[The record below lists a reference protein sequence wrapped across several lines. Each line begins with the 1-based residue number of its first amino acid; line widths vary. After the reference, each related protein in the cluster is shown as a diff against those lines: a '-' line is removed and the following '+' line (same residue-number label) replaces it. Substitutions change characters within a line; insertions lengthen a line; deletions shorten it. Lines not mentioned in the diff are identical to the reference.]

1 MTKEQYIESL
11 KNNNYS
17 FVLYEYYKEKFSEK
31 KYDTFLPLNQFIHF
45 IQMFD
50 YINVGMERVSKYYEE
65 KFNIVRTFN
74 KEGQLIAII

>member
-1 MTKEQYIESL
+1 MIKEQYLECL

-17 FVLYEYYKEKFSEK
+17 FILYEYYKEKFSEK
-31 KYDTFLPLNQFIHF
+31 KHEIFLPLEQFMHF
-45 IQMFD
+45 IQMLD
-50 YINVGMERVSKYYEE
+50 YVNLGMERVSKYYEE

>member
-1 MTKEQYIESL
+1 MTKEQYLESL

-17 FVLYEYYKEKFSEK
+17 FILYEYYKKKFIEK
-31 KYDTFLPLNQFIHF
+31 KHETFLPPDQFMHF
-45 IQMFD
+45 IQMLD
-50 YINVGMERVSKYYEE
+50 YVNLGMERVSKYYEE